1 MKIKLAILD
10 KDKSYLN
17 RIVTV
22 FEVKYADKFEV
33 YSFTDLSVAIQTLS
47 EVKIDVLIA
56 NDAFDVDVAKL
67 PKRCGFAYFVDSPDI
82 DMLNNQRTIC
92 KFQKADL
99 IYKQIISIYSENAG
113 NITGL
118 KISDDSCKLIAFTSP
133 CGGTGNSTMAAACAL
148 HFAGQGKK
156 TLYLNLEK
164 YGSSDSF
171 FSAEGQFDMSDI
183 IFALKSKKAN
193 LSLKLESSVKQDNS
207 GVYFYSQTKVALDM
221 LELSADDILHLIS
234 ELKLTGSYDYIVL
247 DMEFELDKGYLDIY
261 RKINSIIVVGDG
273 SEISNLKI
281 FRGYNA
287 IVTKEQESDSSIAN
301 RIVLMYNKFSNKSS
315 RALDDIELKSIG
327 GAPRYEHATTRQ
339 VLSQLSNLSVFDD
352 IASV

>member
-1 MKIKLAILD
+1 M
-10 KDKSYLN
+10 
-17 RIVTV
+17 
-22 FEVKYADKFEV
+22 
-33 YSFTDLSVAIQTLS
+33 
-47 EVKIDVLIA
+47 
-56 NDAFDVDVAKL
+56 
-67 PKRCGFAYFVDSPDI
+67 
-82 DMLNNQRTIC
+82 
-92 KFQKADL
+92 
-99 IYKQIISIYSENAG
+99 
-113 NITGL
+113 
-118 KISDDSCKLIAFTSP
+118 
-133 CGGTGNSTMAAACAL
+133 
-148 HFAGQGKK
+148 
-156 TLYLNLEK
+156 
-164 YGSSDSF
+164 
-171 FSAEGQFDMSDI
+171 
-183 IFALKSKKAN
+183 
-193 LSLKLESSVKQDNS
+193 KLESSVKQDNS

-301 RIVLMYNKFSNKSS
+301 RMVLMYNKFSNKSS

>member
-56 NDAFDVDVAKL
+56 NDAFDVDVVKL

-99 IYKQIISIYSENAG
+99 IYKQILSIYSENAG

-118 KISDDSCKLIAFTSP
+118 KISDDSCKLVAFTSP
-133 CGGTGNSTMAAACAL
+133 CGGTGSSTMAAACAL

-207 GVYFYSQTKVALDM
+207 GVYFYSQTKVVLDM

-301 RIVLMYNKFSNKSS
+301 RMVLMYNKFSNKSS